1 MTGHPR
7 PVGSSEKCHKRKSSP
22 SLIAK
27 CSGRDAQS
35 ANEAFHGRSSVS
47 IADLPLKKCPMEMHG
62 RSQENGLRFETLG
75 RNVML
80 TWSQLILKTPVAI
93 AVTAA
98 VGFSFAQL
106 ASRQSDW
113 NPTSTRCIGS
123 FGAKR
128 GIKLGNGRNVYG

>member
-1 MTGHPR
+1 MPQEENVTN
-7 PVGSSEKCHKRKSSP
+7 
-22 SLIAK
+22 LIAK
-27 CSGRDAQS
+27 CSERDAQS
-35 ANEAFHGRSSVS
+35 ANETFHGRSSVN
-47 IADLPLKKCPMEMHG
+47 IADLLCKKKYPMEMHG

-98 VGFSFAQL
+98 VGCSFAQL

-113 NPTSTRCIGS
+113 NPTSTRCMGS

-128 GIKLGNGRNVYG
+128 GDKLGNGRNVYG